1 MELGGGFEPAMLG
14 PIDAGGDQCDGARI
28 HHVNDAPETMRQTFT
43 SASSAKAGR
52 KGLEVLEHRPEQ
64 PFGQRRVAV
73 FIGVGK
79 VVAAGRPCPAQSR
92 KRPTVQPQ
100 GITDIIEA
108 DGVGQL
114 RKEHADHV
122 TPRTEGSRPGI
133 HPGLARQFR
142 HQMRGNQ
149 IAKLSE
155 NRELRGG
162 WFGVS
167 FFHLCRVAE
176 LKSQA
181 NLFLPSNSS
190 DCGMAVNSL
199 SFANSE
205 LTFAN
210 NLRLNNSPEIPASLS
225 RRFKR
230 LAPSMRVIARR
241 ESSRVFPMAVGNSGA
256 SGSSLSLDL
265 PRYSSSIS
273 S

>member
-79 VVAAGRPCPAQSR
+79 VVAARRGCPAQSR

-100 GITDIIEA
+100 GITDIVEA

-122 TPRTEGSRPGI
+122 TPRTEGSRTGI

-142 HQMRGNQ
+142 HQMRGNE
-149 IAKLSE
+149 IAKLSQ
-155 NRELRGG
+155 NRELRRG

-190 DCGMAVNSL
+190 DCGMAVQMD
-199 SFANSE
+199 
-205 LTFAN
+205 
-210 NLRLNNSPEIPASLS
+210 
-225 RRFKR
+225 
-230 LAPSMRVIARR
+230 SMRSAADNGLCCCTEDETCASCR
-241 ESSRVFPMAVGNSGA
+241 FCMAHNTTDGRKA
-256 SGSSLSLDL
+256 LCEK
-265 PRYSSSIS
+265 ITK
-273 S
+273 